1 LVKVDV
7 EPLGS
12 DPFIH
17 RGSFHGIAFRR
28 HREALEGNGGEAN
41 GVSLHFSIS
50 RLDWIVLA
58 DPRRFEDLWLEEP
71 FE

>member
-1 LVKVDV
+1 M
-7 EPLGS
+7 GS
-12 DPFIH
+12 HFADIE
-17 RGSFHGIAFRR
+17 RLWR
-28 HREALEGNGGEAN
+28 GNGGEAN